1 MCHLLYTRVA
11 HFAILTLVDLL
22 FRTVPLFCSSDLSG
36 FNGISVKASLINNMS
51 NNRML
56 VFATSL
62 KIHQIEWQLPT
73 DQTKWK
79 IKQKYKL
86 GKMEKIRLDMGEKLC
101 DIIDMGEKNYAFIWT
116 EIKRP
121 LFDDKKNFV
130 FNCFD
135 SNSRNALSIREKWG
149 NSIRLIK
156 LKNLSLKRSITVCVC
171 VCVNYRMEY
180 FFVIVFHL
188 LRFVSFIMF
197 VCMSQLTFITFSLLS
212 FVFRMLLC
220 ICDIS
225 VPLSPPLALLTL
237 IEPQPL
243 PLSLLFALS
252 KLKYTILQP
261 ETHKFFIWCFILS
274 IPKLLL
280 FIVLTWMH

>member
-156 LKNLSLKRSITVCVC
+156 LKNLSLKRSITVYVC
-171 VCVNYRMEY
+171 VCQLSNGILFRYCFPFASFRFIHYVCLHESVDIHYILVTQFRISNASL
-180 FFVIVFHL
+180 HL
-188 LRFVSFIMF
+188 RH
-197 VCMSQLTFITFSLLS
+197 
-212 FVFRMLLC
+212 LC
-220 ICDIS
+220 PS
-225 VPLSPPLALLTL
+225 VPSTRSVNTDWATAIAVVATL
-237 IEPQPL
+237 RIV
-243 PLSLLFALS
+243 
-252 KLKYTILQP
+252 
-261 ETHKFFIWCFILS
+261 ETQIYHFTTRN
-274 IPKLLL
+274 P
-280 FIVLTWMH
+280 

>member
-86 GKMEKIRLDMGEKLC
+86 GKMEEIRLDMGEKLC

-171 VCVNYRMEY
+171 VCVSTIEWN
-180 FFVIVFHL
+180 
-188 LRFVSFIMF
+188 
-197 VCMSQLTFITFSLLS
+197 TFSLLFSICFVS
-212 FVFRMLLC
+212 FHSLC
-220 ICDIS
+220 LFAWVSWHSLHSHYSASYFECFS
-225 VPLSPPLALLTL
+225 ASATS
-237 IEPQPL
+237 
-243 PLSLLFALS
+243 LSLCPLHSL
-252 KLKYTILQP
+252 
-261 ETHKFFIWCFILS
+261 C
-274 IPKLLL
+274 
-280 FIVLTWMH
+280 